1 MRVLKI
7 SYIGCGR
14 IFKKHLNAYQ
24 QNKNF
29 FDIEAICDIDK
40 KKLLNIVSQKK
51 LKLLNLSM
59 IF

>member
-14 IFKKHLNAYQ
+14 IFNKHLNAYKE
-24 QNKNF
+24 NKNF

-40 KKLLNIVSQKK
+40 KKITKHS
-51 LKLLNLSM
+51 LSKEVKT
-59 IF
+59 FES